1 MHVLPFSD
9 PAFLIYLGAF
19 TVATVT
25 PLVGAYRA
33 MRIPEPDVRRGL
45 LALLLASSGWAAAH
59 VGVLLVTDPIV
70 KDVLYTVGLLVG
82 FTTIGAWLYFCSA
95 YTGRAL
101 HRDPTIRRL
110 AIGVFVVVAL
120 LKLTNPSHELYH
132 TLEFVE
138 QPFPHLTIRHHVL
151 YWVIMGLSYALA
163 LVGGFMLLEL
173 FEKVNRNLGPSLL
186 LIGLIGL
193 PPIFNVTGF
202 VRPFLLDVTHE
213 PIGVAL
219 FASGVLFTY
228 IAEFQSLRLAGSQKA
243 PTIVLNAT
251 GHIRDCNEA
260 ALALLPELARDE
272 AIGQPLAAV
281 LPEVDDARARERPIF
296 TLRRNGDER
305 YFRVRENRFEVG
317 SVQLGQLVLLAD
329 ITARKRR
336 EEKLRAAKEQ
346 AEAASR
352 MKSALLTNMGHE
364 LRTPLTS
371 MIGFAETIAD
381 EAAGPTAGL
390 VADFAQSIAESG
402 ERLVNTLDGLLTLS
416 KLEAGEMELPLEAVD
431 AQVALQQV
439 ADEMRARAAE
449 AEVALTVEPAPEP
462 IRVRASAEAIQ
473 IVLRNLVSNAIKYTE
488 AGGTVTLRTRV
499 ADADDDSVVLEVED
513 TGIGMDPEMVPTLF
527 EPFRQ
532 ASEGL
537 RREYEGTGVGLA
549 VVQRV
554 IDQIGGAVTVETE
567 RGVGSCFAVR
577 LPRAAPAERVP
588 EPTLTGTDAAAR

>member
-70 KDVLYTVGLLVG
+70 KDALYTVGLLVG

-120 LKLTNPSHELYH
+120 LKLTNPSHQLYH

-138 QPFPHLTIRHHVL
+138 QPFPHLAIRHHVL

-193 PPIFNVTGF
+193 PPLFNVIGY

-228 IAEFQSLRLAGSQKA
+228 IAEFQSLRLAGGQKA

-272 AIGQPLAAV
+272 AVGQPLAAV

-336 EEKLRAAKEQ
+336 EEQLRAAKEQ

-381 EAAGPTAGL
+381 EAAGPTSGL

-431 AQVALQQV
+431 ARVALQQV
-439 ADEMRARAAE
+439 ADEVRARAAE

-462 IRVRASAEAIQ
+462 IRVRASAEGIQ